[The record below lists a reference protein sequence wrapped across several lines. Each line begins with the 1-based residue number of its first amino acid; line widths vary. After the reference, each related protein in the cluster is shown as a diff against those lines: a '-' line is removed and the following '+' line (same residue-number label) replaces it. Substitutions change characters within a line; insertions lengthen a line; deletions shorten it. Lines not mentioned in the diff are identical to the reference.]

1 MTSYNEMKTKMK
13 IEMKTIQKQ
22 VVEAKKNE
30 PASIL
35 KAVKPLC
42 KQFDIMKGSLN
53 VALTEGRMMQ

>member
-1 MTSYNEMKTKMK
+1 
-13 IEMKTIQKQ
+13 MKTIQKQ

-30 PASIL
+30 RASIL

-42 KQFDIMKGSLN
+42 KQFDIMKGTLK